1 MMNTSHWIIEH
12 DILSR
17 QLQQHR
23 IVEEFVNA
31 DILAQ
36 TLKKINEENDNQ
48 ITLLAEEP

>member
-1 MMNTSHWIIEH
+1 MMNTSHRIIEH

-36 TLKKINEENDNQ
+36 TLKKIINK
-48 ITLLAEEP
+48 LHY